1 MYSNK
6 TFLTGNRSFI
16 LSKGGAMFA
25 NVTASSS
32 VGAL

>member
-1 MYSNK
+1 MYSYN
-6 TFLTGNRSFI
+6 TFLAGNRSFI
-16 LSKGGAMFA
+16 FSKGGAMFA